1 MEKLDEVSVLVI
13 VERNE
18 NVIPKI
24 DRNLQGRTQFGSP
37 ENNGVFNC
45 RLLSQH
51 QHCPKTIA

>member
-24 DRNLQGRTQFGSP
+24 DRNLQGRTQLWSP
-37 ENNGVFNC
+37 ENNAVFNC
-45 RLLSQH
+45 RLLSQY
-51 QHCPKTIA
+51 QLCPKTIA

>member
-1 MEKLDEVSVLVI
+1 MEKFDEVSVLVI

-24 DRNLQGRTQFGSP
+24 DRNLQGRTQLRSP
-37 ENNGVFNC
+37 ENNEVFNC

-51 QHCPKTIA
+51 QLCPETIA

>member
-1 MEKLDEVSVLVI
+1 MEKFNEVSVLVI

-24 DRNLQGRTQFGSP
+24 DRNLQGRTQLRSP
-37 ENNGVFNC
+37 EKNEVFNC

-51 QHCPKTIA
+51 QLCPENIA

>member
-1 MEKLDEVSVLVI
+1 MEKFDEVSVLVI

-24 DRNLQGRTQFGSP
+24 DRNLQGRTQLRSS
-37 ENNGVFNC
+37 ENNEVLNC

-51 QHCPKTIA
+51 QLCSKDIA

>member
-24 DRNLQGRTQFGSP
+24 DRNLQGRTQLRSP
-37 ENNGVFNC
+37 ENN
-45 RLLSQH
+45 
-51 QHCPKTIA
+51 